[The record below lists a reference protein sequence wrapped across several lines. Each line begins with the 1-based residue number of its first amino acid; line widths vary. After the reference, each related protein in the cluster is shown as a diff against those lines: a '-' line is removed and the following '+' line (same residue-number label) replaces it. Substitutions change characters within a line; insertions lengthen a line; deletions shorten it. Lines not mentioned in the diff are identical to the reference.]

1 MEFGV
6 RTVAKNAGDLP
17 SESWCMLG
25 RRSRTITV
33 VDEQPQGM
41 DMTRPVHCLRQGNV
55 WGNPTYWH
63 YPPLTIFFTSVLHCR
78 ADGKSRGNSAL
89 WDEHGRLIV
98 RADRV
103 HYC

>member
-1 MEFGV
+1 MDCGV
-6 RTVAKNAGDLP
+6 RTVAKNARDLP
-17 SESWCMLG
+17 SELWCCLG

-41 DMTRPVHCLRQGNV
+41 EWTRPVHCLRQGNV
-55 WGNPTYWH
+55 WENPTCCVG
-63 YPPLTIFFTSVLHCR
+63 PSLTIFFTSVLDCC
-78 ADGKSRGNSAL
+78 ADGNARGNSAL

-98 RADRV
+98 RADVV